1 MYCRVLK
8 DADLRGSMGSAGN
21 PYCDARAESLA
32 KMLKIEVAYIV
43 SSETFAGVPLGRRLH
58 KKFKS
63 QLALLAA

>member
-1 MYCRVLK
+1 
-8 DADLRGSMGSAGN
+8 MGSAGN